1 MLIKIQYSGGSGGG
15 MPLHPPGPQGPDGPA
30 NFDESRWNRASSSR
44 FTLFIAIH
52 MPCGF
57 LVATTDVAYVA
68 LVSYLA
74 VEVAHDHAD

>member
-1 MLIKIQYSGGSGGG
+1 
-15 MPLHPPGPQGPDGPA
+15 
-30 NFDESRWNRASSSR
+30 
-44 FTLFIAIH
+44 

-74 VEVAHDHAD
+74 VEVAHDHADIELSHSQSCLPFYNPRILFLLIYE

>member
-1 MLIKIQYSGGSGGG
+1 MALLVL
-15 MPLHPPGPQGPDGPA
+15 M
-30 NFDESRWNRASSSR
+30 NRDETEHHHHVSRISLPY
-44 FTLFIAIH
+44 TIH

-74 VEVAHDHAD
+74 VEVAHDHAN